1 MMRFSTLLCAVLLAA
16 PLGAQDTEPVIPAM
30 AVRKALQWMQD
41 KDPGKRQ
48 AAYRTFQLYGES
60 AREVYQGTLEKA
72 FAAHEK
78 RLGRLL
84 NDKSAN
90 PYLGSDLL
98 TEELQTE
105 RARIFPLIHTDY
117 KKDPGKIGMLQGE
130 MESLTKLNRQLR
142 MLASAD
148 SGSFDAS
155 VSTISTAL
163 AEVQREIL
171 LAQGEELASEEL
183 DQQGA
188 LKESFDGEVYLKTKS
203 QIAAVQREIAAL
215 KKVNATNAACG
226 WANLSQKDFS
236 KYLNENRSLFGI
248 TPLLMEERLS
258 EAATGHSVDMA
269 TIGFFA
275 HQSPVKGKKSPG
287 DRARIAKFQHR
298 WTGENIFMGSSS
310 HTSAYN
316 AWFGSDG
323 HRFIMFSDRPNL
335 IGIGPHGKHWTMMT
349 GRK

>member
-1 MMRFSTLLCAVLLAA
+1 MMRFSTFICAALMAT
-16 PLGAQDTEPVIPAM
+16 PLGAQEPEPVIPAM

-41 KDPGKRQ
+41 KDPSKRQ
-48 AAYRTFQLYGES
+48 AAYRTFQLYGKS
-60 AREVYQGTLEKA
+60 AKDVYQSTLEKA

-117 KKDPGKIGMLQGE
+117 KKDPGKIRMLQGQ
-130 MESLTKLNRQLR
+130 MESLTKLNGQLR
-142 MLASAD
+142 LLASAD
-148 SGSFDAS
+148 SAGFDSS
-155 VSTISTAL
+155 VSAISTAL
-163 AEVQREIL
+163 AEVQREIF
-171 LAQGEELASEEL
+171 LAQGEDLASKEL
-183 DQQGA
+183 DQHGA

-203 QIAAVQREIAAL
+203 QITAVQREVAAL
-215 KKVNATNAACG
+215 KKANEANAACV
-226 WANLSQKDFS
+226 WANSSQKDFS
-236 KYLNENRSLFGI
+236 KHLNKNRSLFGI

-258 EAATGHSVDMA
+258 AAATGHSVDMA

-287 DRARIAKFQHR
+287 DRARMAKFQYR

-310 HTSAYN
+310 YTSAYN
-316 AWFGSDG
+316 VWFGSDG
-323 HRFIMFSDRPNL
+323 HRFIMFSKGPNL

>member
-1 MMRFSTLLCAVLLAA
+1 
-16 PLGAQDTEPVIPAM
+16 
-30 AVRKALQWMQD
+30 
-41 KDPGKRQ
+41 
-48 AAYRTFQLYGES
+48 
-60 AREVYQGTLEKA
+60 
-72 FAAHEK
+72 
-78 RLGRLL
+78 
-84 NDKSAN
+84 
-90 PYLGSDLL
+90 
-98 TEELQTE
+98 
-105 RARIFPLIHTDY
+105 
-117 KKDPGKIGMLQGE
+117 
-130 MESLTKLNRQLR
+130 